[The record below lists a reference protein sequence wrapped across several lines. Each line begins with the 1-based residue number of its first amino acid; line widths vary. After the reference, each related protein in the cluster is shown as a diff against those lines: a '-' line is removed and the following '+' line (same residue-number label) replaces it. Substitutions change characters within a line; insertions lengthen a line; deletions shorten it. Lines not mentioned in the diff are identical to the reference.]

1 MIFAVKGCERGM
13 GTHFGYLAFVHHHY
27 LVGLEKGGE
36 AVCHH
41 YYRFAMAESGEVV
54 CDDPLIVAV
63 KGFGGFVQKDK
74 HWVFVDY
81 SGDQYSLALSAL
93 IPCPSCPVEVWYAR
107 GSASI

>member
-1 MIFAVKGCERGM
+1 M

-27 LVGLEKGGE
+27 LVGLERGGE
-36 AVCHH
+36 AGVPPLLPFCHG
-41 YYRFAMAESGEVV
+41 EGGEVV

-81 SGDQYSLALSAL
+81 SGDQYSLALACTHPL
-93 IPCPSCPVEVWYAR
+93 PLVPCGGVVCGRQSC
-107 GSASI
+107 SI